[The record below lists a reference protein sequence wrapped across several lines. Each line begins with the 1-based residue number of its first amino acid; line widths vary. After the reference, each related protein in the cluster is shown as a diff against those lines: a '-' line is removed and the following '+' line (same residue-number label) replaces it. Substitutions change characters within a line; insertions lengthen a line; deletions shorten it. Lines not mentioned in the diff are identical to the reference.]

1 MCALP
6 CTPTLREEAKPG
18 SGGRSRKDS
27 TMRHSHLRFPTR
39 TATATALALVA
50 ALGIGTIP
58 AQAEERAVDPNTL
71 TPTPPDFFNATCAWT
86 GGQIQCDVEFVD
98 PISPLEEPT
107 GITCGTGTA
116 QFEVLD
122 TWSRSVVGK
131 RVYNG
136 DGLLVRRRFND
147 RWDGTFTNSVTG
159 ATADY
164 EQRNTYLHDL
174 AVPGAPGTGIERQT
188 THLRLTTPHGST
200 VLDSGHVVISHDD
213 DAVVF
218 ASGKHALADYFDN
231 GDASAVQPICDA
243 LS

>member
-1 MCALP
+1 
-6 CTPTLREEAKPG
+6 
-18 SGGRSRKDS
+18 
-27 TMRHSHLRFPTR
+27 MRHPTRGSRTR
-39 TATATALALVA
+39 TAAGTVFALAATLSVGM
-50 ALGIGTIP
+50 LP
-58 AQAEERAVDPNTL
+58 AQAEDRTVDPSAL
-71 TPTPPDFFNATCAWT
+71 TPAPPDFFNASCAWT
-86 GGQIQCDVEFVD
+86 GGQIQCSLAFVD
-98 PISPLEEPT
+98 PISPVKEPT
-107 GITCGTGTA
+107 GIICGTGAT

-131 RVYNG
+131 RVY
-136 DGLLVRRRFND
+136 DSEGLLLRRHFND

-164 EQRNTYLHDL
+164 EQRDTYLHDL
-174 AVPGAPGTGIERQT
+174 AVPGDPGTGDERQT
-188 THLRLTTPHGST
+188 THFRVTTPRGST
-200 VLDSGHVVISHDD
+200 VLESGHVVIAHEE